1 MPQETLSTQTI
12 RFAPFI
18 DRIMFLGMRWSVVN
32 HVSRRIY
39 SILAIPKDNITRYH
53 LNRLWL
59 FVRKESYEYSTLNF
73 F

>member
-1 MPQETLSTQTI
+1 MPQGTPSTQTI

-39 SILAIPKDNITRYH
+39 SIFAIPKDNIARYH
-53 LNRLWL
+53 LNG
-59 FVRKESYEYSTLNF
+59 
-73 F
+73 